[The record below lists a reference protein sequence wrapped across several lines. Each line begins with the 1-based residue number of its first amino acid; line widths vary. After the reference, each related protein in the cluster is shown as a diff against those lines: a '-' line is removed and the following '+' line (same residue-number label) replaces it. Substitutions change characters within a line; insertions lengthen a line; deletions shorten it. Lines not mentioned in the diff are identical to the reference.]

1 MSASYEY
8 YVDTVEELEHSPGE
22 EPAAAEGLP
31 SLRICSGVAARFWKT
46 HQTTPFCRRD
56 TG

>member
-31 SLRICSGVAARFWKT
+31 SLRIWQRRCRTFWKT